1 MHFVL
6 VGRQKLC
13 YPTSVIKNSCS
24 SLLSTVKFILQV
36 YRYTAPVCI
45 IIHLFEL
52 IMIRDAVY
60 KQFSVIDDGNVL
72 NIDEVKSIIYFIC
85 TT

>member
-1 MHFVL
+1 MRRNETRISENRL
-6 VGRQKLC
+6 VE
-13 YPTSVIKNSCS
+13 
-24 SLLSTVKFILQV
+24 
-36 YRYTAPVCI
+36 APICI
-45 IIHLFEL
+45 IIQLFEL
-52 IMIRDAVY
+52 IMICDGVY